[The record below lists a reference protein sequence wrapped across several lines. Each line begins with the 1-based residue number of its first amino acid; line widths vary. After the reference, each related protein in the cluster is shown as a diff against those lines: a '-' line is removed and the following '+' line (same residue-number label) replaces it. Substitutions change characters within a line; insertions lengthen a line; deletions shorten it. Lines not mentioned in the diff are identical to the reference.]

1 VNRVKQDKQLG
12 TGHAVLQAK
21 DTFSSFRGD
30 VMILS
35 GNIPLLSEMS
45 LDKILRRHYV
55 LSATGTVLSTIIDNP
70 TGYGRIIEE
79 DRTVAVER
87 V

>member
-1 VNRVKQDKQLG
+1 MKQDKQLG

-45 LDKILRRHYV
+45 LDKNSPQTLCFMC
-55 LSATGTVLSTIIDNP
+55 
-70 TGYGRIIEE
+70 
-79 DRTVAVER
+79 DRNRAVNDY
-87 V
+87 